1 MKVSIIGCG
10 KMGES
15 ILKGLLNKGF
25 NKSNI
30 FITTKTETHLKNLL
44 ERYKVMGSTK
54 NIDAINFSDVVILS
68 IKPQN
73 LEEISKELT
82 GRFGGKILISILAGI
97 SIKNLKDYFKVKK
110 VVRCMPNLP
119 SRIGKGITVWTDSGL
134 DEEEKNIVRKILSS
148 IGEDIYVEKEEFI
161 DIGTSLSGSGPAYVF
176 LFLKSMTDAGVY
188 LGLPR
193 DISEKLSEE
202 TLIGSVLLKR
212 ELKKTYGELIDM
224 VSSPGGTTVE
234 ALLKL
239 EEGGFKS
246 TLMKAIIAAYKKSKD
261 LRR

>member
-10 KMGES
+10 KIGES
-15 ILKGLLNKGF
+15 LLKGLLNKGF
-25 NKSNI
+25 KESDI
-30 FITTKTETHLKNLL
+30 FITTKTTTHLDKLL
-44 ERYKVMGSTK
+44 DKYKVMGSTK
-54 NIDAINFSDVVILS
+54 NIDALNFSDIVILS

-82 GRFGGKILISILAGI
+82 GKFDGKILISILAGI
-97 SIKNLKDYFKVKK
+97 SIINLKDYLKAKK

-119 SRIGKGITVWTDSGL
+119 LEIGKGITVWTDSGL
-134 DEEEKNIVRKILSS
+134 NEEEKKIVKEILSS
-148 IGEDIYVEKEEFI
+148 IGEDVYVEKEEFI

-176 LFLKSMTDAGVY
+176 LFLKSMSDAGVY

-193 DISEKLSEE
+193 EISEKLSEE
-202 TLIGSVLLKR
+202 TVIGSVLLKR

>member
-15 ILKGLLNKGF
+15 LLKGLLNKGF

-30 FITTKTETHLKNLL
+30 FITTKTATHLKKLL
-44 ERYKVMGSTK
+44 ERYKVMGSTE
-54 NIDAINFSDVVILS
+54 NIDALKFSDIVILS

-82 GRFGGKILISILAGI
+82 GKFDGKILISILAGI
-97 SIKNLKDYFKVKK
+97 SIKNLKDHLKAKK

-134 DEEEKNIVRKILSS
+134 NEEERNIVKKILSS
-148 IGEDIYVEKEEFI
+148 LGEDVYVEKGEFI
-161 DIGTSLSGSGPAYVF
+161 DIGTSLSGSGPAYIF
-176 LFLKSMTDAGVY
+176 LFLKSMSDAGVY

-193 DISEKLSEE
+193 EISEKLSEE
-202 TLIGSVLLKR
+202 TVIGSVLLKR
-212 ELKKTYGELIDM
+212 ELKKTYDELIDM

-239 EEGGFKS
+239 EESGFKS

-261 LRR
+261 LGR